1 MDALTDIA
9 TIFALQVVYVSIMTL
24 RWIILLKGQ
33 RYLAASISVLEIS
46 IYVYALSLV
55 ITQLGNPLRVLTY
68 AVGYAAG
75 SLVGSW
81 LEERLAFG
89 YLTVQIIT
97 ESPRQLPKALREA
110 GFGVT
115 AWKASGRDGEREV
128 LMVVAR
134 RRWERRLYEIID
146 RVAPQS
152 FVLSMEPR
160 AFRGGFLTRRLMAA
174 PLAAG
179 VATAGGVQV
188 LAQASGPLA
197 PATVVP
203 EAAMPDGAMPQS
215 APVAPE
221 GR

>member
-1 MDALTDIA
+1 MDILV
-9 TIFALQVVYVSIMTL
+9 IFALQVVYVSIMTL

-33 RYLAASISVLEIS
+33 RYLAAGISVGEIA
-46 IYVYALSLV
+46 IYVYALSMV
-55 ITQLGNPLRVLTY
+55 VSQLGNPARVLMY
-68 AVGYAAG
+68 ALGYAAG

-81 LEERLAFG
+81 LEQRLAFG

-97 ESPRQLPKALREA
+97 ESPRQLPKALRDA

-160 AFRGGFLTRRLMAA
+160 AFRGGFLTQKLLAA

-179 VATAGGVQV
+179 APVVAAPEV
-188 LAQASGPLA
+188 LSQGSGPLA
-197 PATVVP
+197 AAVMPERPPSPSRGQATP
-203 EAAMPDGAMPQS
+203 
-215 APVAPE
+215 
-221 GR
+221 